1 MSLAKQKNRARKHS
15 KLDTIQAVKNKRDT
29 TTLQEGE
36 IYYKDSRNMKEIPD
50 NSINLIITSPP
61 YFNIKD
67 YALDGYQKIKKSKK
81 VTSQIGDI
89 SNFDLYIQELSQ
101 VWHECFRV
109 LAPNGKLII
118 NVPLMPMLKKEF
130 NTHFNRHIFD
140 INSEIEH
147 SILRHTDFYL
157 MDVYIWNRTNSS
169 KRLMF
174 GSYPYPRN
182 FYAQN
187 TIEFISV
194 YVKDGKSQ
202 NNIPPNNKKQ
212 SKLTQE
218 EWVSFTKQIWDIP
231 IPNKGDVGFG
241 KHPALMPEAIPY
253 RCIKLY
259 SFVGDVILDPFAGS
273 GTTLKIAKQLGRK
286 YVGYEIMKNYKKLID
301 SKLNSVKCSNV

>member
-130 NTHFNRHIFD
+130 QGSPLLIAIF
-140 INSEIEH
+140 
-147 SILRHTDFYL
+147 
-157 MDVYIWNRTNSS
+157 
-169 KRLMF
+169 
-174 GSYPYPRN
+174 
-182 FYAQN
+182 
-187 TIEFISV
+187 
-194 YVKDGKSQ
+194 
-202 NNIPPNNKKQ
+202 
-212 SKLTQE
+212 LT
-218 EWVSFTKQIWDIP
+218 
-231 IPNKGDVGFG
+231 
-241 KHPALMPEAIPY
+241 
-253 RCIKLY
+253 
-259 SFVGDVILDPFAGS
+259 
-273 GTTLKIAKQLGRK
+273 
-286 YVGYEIMKNYKKLID
+286 
-301 SKLNSVKCSNV
+301 